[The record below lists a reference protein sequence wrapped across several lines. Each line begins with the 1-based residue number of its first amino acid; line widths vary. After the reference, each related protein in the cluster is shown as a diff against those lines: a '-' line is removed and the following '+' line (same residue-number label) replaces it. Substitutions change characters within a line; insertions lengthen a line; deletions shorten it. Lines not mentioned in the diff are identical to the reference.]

1 MVKYKCVKMQCP
13 LCNITGSAQLFLN
26 KNGEIRYARVRHY
39 KGLNEFKKPQFEY
52 HKVEDLETLKTLL
65 QNKETQFSTEAKA
78 SRSQGQAVGFKTHD
92 LHLRSSSFICQNIGA
107 GSSARIEHHPPKTS
121 KNIDPEVSGLDL
133 IAYKNHLLSK
143 FTSRSYAKQIFSNSI
158 RYFDCLENPQRISEI
173 PASTRGNVLKAM
185 ANLSK
190 FLGVY
195 TEYQK
200 KLKNSGVKWLSTDDA
215 FNSFLRITN
224 NNHSSLGE
232 WYEAVQNI
240 LRDNEKLLL
249 KYTLVTGIRKNEAI
263 KSFNLIIDL
272 AKVGELDSY
281 YNSDLGILEHYKQ
294 KDANGNF
301 MFLKAT
307 KKLYI
312 SIVPKT
318 LVYEIAQS
326 NKVSYPA
333 IRKRINRAKH
343 NIRIK
348 QLRSYFATFLRQQGI
363 LAEYIDLLQGRI
375 PKSVFARHYLKVED
389 VKELVQKVNV
399 VTATIENGML
409 SKPLILSSNSSF

>member
-1 MVKYKCVKMQCP
+1 MKIKCVKMQCP
-13 LCNITGSAQLFLN
+13 TCSNYGSCQIFFN
-26 KNGEIRYARVRHY
+26 RENEIRYARVRHAISKDSKDY
-39 KGLNEFKKPQFEY
+39 NANRKYNFNY
-52 HKVEDLETLKTLL
+52 CKVEDLQQLETLLKSLNFQFPTVKAPAGHKVADQTEKTIDH
-65 QNKETQFSTEAKA
+65 
-78 SRSQGQAVGFKTHD
+78 GQID
-92 LHLRSSSFICQNIGA
+92 SSSISKNMWA

-121 KNIDPEVSGLDL
+121 KDIDPKVLGIDL

-143 FTSRSYAKQIFSNSI
+143 FTSRSYAKQVFSNSI
-158 RYFDCLENPQRISEI
+158 KYFDCLENPQRTSEI
-173 PASTRGNVLKAM
+173 PASNRGNVLKAM

-224 NNHSSLGE
+224 NNHSSLGT
-232 WYEAVQNI
+232 WYKAVQNV
-240 LRDNEKLLL
+240 LRKNEKLLL
-249 KYTLVTGIRKNEAI
+249 KYTLMTGIRKNEAI

-272 AKVGELDSY
+272 AKAGELESY

-294 KDANGNF
+294 KDAAGNF

-312 SIVPKT
+312 SIVSKT
-318 LVYEIAQS
+318 LIEEIAQS
-326 NKVSYPA
+326 NKVSYPS
-333 IRKRINRAKH
+333 IRKRITRAKH

-348 QLRSYFATFLRQQGI
+348 ELRSYFATYLRQQGI

-389 VKELVQKVNV
+389 VKELVNQV
-399 VTATIENGML
+399 L
-409 SKPLILSSNSSF
+409 SLTSIMERELFF

>member
-1 MVKYKCVKMQCP
+1 MKIKCVKMQCP
-13 LCNITGSAQLFLN
+13 TCNNYGSCQIFIN
-26 KNGEIRYARVRHY
+26 KKNEIRYARVRHAISKSS
-39 KGLNEFKKPQFEY
+39 KGYNANRKYNFNYCKI
-52 HKVEDLETLKTLL
+52 EDLQQLETLLKTLNL
-65 QNKETQFSTEAKA
+65 QFPTVKAPSDHKVADQTEKTIDHGQTDSISISKNKW
-78 SRSQGQAVGFKTHD
+78 
-92 LHLRSSSFICQNIGA
+92 A

-121 KNIDPEVSGLDL
+121 KDIDPEVPGIDL

-143 FTSRSYAKQIFSNSI
+143 FTSRSYAKQVFSNSI
-158 RYFDCLENPQRISEI
+158 KYFHCLENPQRISEI

-195 TEYQK
+195 SDYQK
-200 KLKNSGVKWLSTDDA
+200 KLKNCGIKWLTTDDA
-215 FNSFLRITN
+215 FSSFLRITN
-224 NNHSSLGE
+224 NNHSSLGD
-232 WYEAVQNI
+232 WYKAVQKV

-249 KYTLVTGIRKNEAI
+249 KYALATGIRKNEAI

-272 AKVGELDSY
+272 AKAGELDSY
-281 YNSDLGILEHYKQ
+281 YNSDLEILEHYRQ

-312 SIVPKT
+312 SIVSKT
-318 LVYEIAQS
+318 LVDGIAQS

-333 IRKRINRAKH
+333 IRKRITRAKQS
-343 NIRIK
+343 IRIK
-348 QLRSYFATFLRQQGI
+348 ELRSYFATYLRRHGI

-375 PKSVFARHYLKVED
+375 PKSVFAKHYLKIESI
-389 VKELVQKVNV
+389 KELVQKVNA
-399 VTATIENGML
+399 VTATIERSLL
-409 SKPLILSSNSSF
+409 S